1 MPDFFEFI
9 ALEKEEKISTSC
21 STFFL
26 SFLWGWKSVCRILMK
41 QIRIVRI
48 LLFQMLSLPQ
58 SEFAEGFNLRKSI
71 SKCRMLVCSCVDR
84 LKSMWFIAHADF
96 RLFATLQTTTNT
108 QRIFWKFYERQG
120 SMGSELNLWI
130 IIAALIAFLLS
141 FLVALCVRC
150 QSWAEK
156 AIKSIFFCCQRQ
168 MENLICIPNVGNM
181 TPRHNNM
188 AEIFRRTSCYLRS
201 RSWIL
206 FTVVK
211 GDTME
216 VSRIFKSS
224 DLNNSKQIQ
233 DF

>member
-108 QRIFWKFYERQG
+108 EDFLKILWASEVNGKWIKFMNHHCRPNCLPSFLPRRTLCSLSILGRKSNQ
-120 SMGSELNLWI
+120 I
-130 IIAALIAFLLS
+130 DFFLL
-141 FLVALCVRC
+141 
-150 QSWAEK
+150 
-156 AIKSIFFCCQRQ
+156 
-168 MENLICIPNVGNM
+168 ENLICIPNVGNM